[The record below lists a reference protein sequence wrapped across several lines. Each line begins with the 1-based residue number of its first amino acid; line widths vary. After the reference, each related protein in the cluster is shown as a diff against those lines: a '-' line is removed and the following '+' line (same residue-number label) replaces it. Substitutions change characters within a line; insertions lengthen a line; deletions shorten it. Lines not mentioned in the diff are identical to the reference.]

1 MTQVQDEPKSRQTR
15 QTEMGRSPTTQDLNI
30 SRILDSSSRI
40 GYKAVT
46 TPVWFYH
53 HDTPVS
59 NTHSY
64 YLNIKS
70 KYANNA
76 NLSGDDT

>member
-1 MTQVQDEPKSRQTR
+1 MTVDVGSEHIDCHKGGS
-15 QTEMGRSPTTQDLNI
+15 EDLNI

-40 GYKAVT
+40 GYKAAT

-53 HDTPVS
+53 HNTPVS
-59 NTHSY
+59 ITHSY

-76 NLSGDDT
+76 NLSGDDN